1 MYLTLRFYIVLGVIV
16 LILAA
21 GYVYPLLF
29 AMGKWLMILF
39 LVFLVVEYALL
50 YYGKKI
56 KGYRIMSERFSNGD
70 ENEVKIRVESSY
82 PYPVR
87 IDVIDEIPVQFQR
100 RDIVFRTKLKA
111 GGSKNILYRLRPVR
125 RGVYEF
131 GAIQVFV
138 SLLAGFIQ
146 RRYTIKADTSV
157 KVYPSYQMLN
167 QYEILAISN
176 NLKDFGIKKIR
187 RAGHNT
193 EFEQIKD
200 YVQGD
205 DFRTINWKATARR
218 HHLMVNIY
226 QDERS
231 QQIFNVIDKGRMMQQ
246 SFYDM
251 TFLDYAI
258 NASLVLSYVAMNR
271 EDKAGLVTF
280 SGTFDTYLP
289 ASNHQGHLQTILE
302 SLYKEAT
309 DFSESD
315 FSALTVNINKLI
327 GKRSLLVL
335 YTNFSSM
342 IAMKRQLPYLLQLNR
357 RHRLLVVFFQD
368 NELKEYITS
377 KAKTNEDY
385 YQHIIA
391 EKFVNDQRLISSTL
405 QQYGIYNLLTTPQQ
419 LSIDVINKYLELK
432 SRQIIS

>member
-29 AMGKWLMILF
+29 AMGKWLMLLF

-50 YYGKKI
+50 YYGKEI

-167 QYEILAISN
+167 QYEILA
-176 NLKDFGIKKIR
+176 
-187 RAGHNT
+187 
-193 EFEQIKD
+193 
-200 YVQGD
+200 
-205 DFRTINWKATARR
+205 
-218 HHLMVNIY
+218 
-226 QDERS
+226 
-231 QQIFNVIDKGRMMQQ
+231 
-246 SFYDM
+246 
-251 TFLDYAI
+251 
-258 NASLVLSYVAMNR
+258 
-271 EDKAGLVTF
+271 
-280 SGTFDTYLP
+280 
-289 ASNHQGHLQTILE
+289 
-302 SLYKEAT
+302 
-309 DFSESD
+309 
-315 FSALTVNINKLI
+315 
-327 GKRSLLVL
+327 
-335 YTNFSSM
+335 
-342 IAMKRQLPYLLQLNR
+342 
-357 RHRLLVVFFQD
+357 
-368 NELKEYITS
+368 
-377 KAKTNEDY
+377 
-385 YQHIIA
+385 
-391 EKFVNDQRLISSTL
+391 
-405 QQYGIYNLLTTPQQ
+405 
-419 LSIDVINKYLELK
+419 
-432 SRQIIS
+432 